1 MGGPRNNRPATAARP
16 APEPGVCTP
25 MRPSGGGGRV
35 TQALVL
41 VEHDPSPLKLEVLG
55 VEAWPVSECAVGTHA
70 HEYAHTQTCYLLAG
84 RAVITP
90 QQGEPVHV
98 GEGDLVTFLAGSS
111 CAWEIRTPVR
121 KHCSPA

>member
-1 MGGPRNNRPATAARP
+1 
-16 APEPGVCTP
+16 
-25 MRPSGGGGRV
+25 MRPGGGGCPVMREV
-35 TQALVL
+35 PVL

-55 VEAWPVSECAVGTHA
+55 VEAWPVSECAVGTHVRA
-70 HEYAHTQTCYLLAG
+70 YAHTQTCYLLAG